1 LATLCGT
8 SCEIWRT
15 RRIAAEN
22 LRPGAHLKPSKGGPL
37 ARWRGAP
44 FGASELQQMPGH
56 LIRRAHQVS
65 TAYFAKE
72 CGRFDLTSVQFAA
85 LFVLRA
91 AGELDATRLSEL
103 IAFDRSTIGDVV
115 ERLET
120 KGWITRNDSADDKRI
135 KLIRLTSEGAQL
147 VKAVKDAVKR
157 VQNHLLEKFSPRERA
172 MLIKLLRKLDGLE

>member
-1 LATLCGT
+1 
-8 SCEIWRT
+8 
-15 RRIAAEN
+15 
-22 LRPGAHLKPSKGGPL
+22 
-37 ARWRGAP
+37 
-44 FGASELQQMPGH
+44 
-56 LIRRAHQVS
+56 
-65 TAYFAKE
+65 
-72 CGRFDLTSVQFAA
+72 
-85 LFVLRA
+85 VLRA

-103 IAFDRSTIGDVV
+103 IAFDRSTIGDVL